1 MSLLL
6 SEINEQPSVLQRLIA
21 AESARMA
28 AIAARIRAYAPAYV
42 VMAARGT
49 SDNAARYAQYV
60 FGAHNRLSVVL
71 STPSLFTQY
80 HAPPSMH
87 GALVIGISQSGAS
100 PDLNAVVAEGRRQGC
115 LSLALTNVSGS
126 ALAQTADEVVLLNA
140 GAERSV
146 AATKT
151 YTAQL
156 LALALLSAAM
166 SGDAAMQA
174 EAMRVPDYVT
184 AVLVQESAEGS
195 AQRAAVALAGADH
208 CVVIGRGYN
217 FATAHE
223 VALKAKELAYVAAE
237 PYSAADFLHG
247 PIALVEKGFPVIV
260 INPSGAVYEDV
271 ADLRAEMVRRGAQPV
286 VISDSAESLAQSRT
300 PIALPPG
307 MPEWLSP
314 IAAVVPGQLLAYHLS
329 IARGFDPDH
338 PRGIQKVTLTT

>member
-1 MSLLL
+1 MSILL
-6 SEINEQPSVLQRLIA
+6 SEINEQPSVLRRLIA
-21 AESARMA
+21 AESARIT

-71 STPSLFTQY
+71 STPSLYTQY
-80 HAPPSMH
+80 HAPPSMR

-115 LSLALTNVSGS
+115 LSLALTNVPGS
-126 ALAQTADEVVLLNA
+126 ELAQTADEVILLNA

-156 LALALLSAAM
+156 LALALLAAAM
-166 SGDAAMQA
+166 NGDAAMQA
-174 EAMRVPDYVT
+174 EAIRVPVYVA
-184 AVLVQESAEGS
+184 AVLAREAAEGS
-195 AQRAAVALAGADH
+195 AQRAAAALAGADH

-260 INPSGAVYEDV
+260 INASGAVYADV
-271 ADLRAEMVRRGAQPV
+271 ADLCAEMVRRGAQPV

-314 IAAVVPGQLLAYHLS
+314 IAAIVPGQLLAYHLS
-329 IARGFDPDH
+329 IARGYDPDH